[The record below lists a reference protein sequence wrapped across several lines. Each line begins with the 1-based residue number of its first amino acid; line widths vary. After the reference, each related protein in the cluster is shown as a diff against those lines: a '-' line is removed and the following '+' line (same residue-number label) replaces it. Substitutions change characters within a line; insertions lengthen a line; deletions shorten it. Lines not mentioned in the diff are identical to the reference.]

1 MMLCAHTAHSDLAVR
16 WSLSL
21 LVPRSPRSPI
31 EPLYRTPES
40 ALAFMLANAYVD
52 YRSRVYRRES
62 RRYMLDDLDV
72 YAAPFDDVLCGIL

>member
-1 MMLCAHTAHSDLAVR
+1 
-16 WSLSL
+16 
-21 LVPRSPRSPI
+21 
-31 EPLYRTPES
+31 
-40 ALAFMLANAYVD
+40 MLANAYVD